1 MTPEQKAALRD
12 EGVNDAYK
20 FAEKTVDDTQFV
32 YNKGA
37 RPNWARGA
45 VGATLFTFKTFT
57 VSMLEVI
64 GKASPKAKALIGAA
78 LILVA
83 GIKGLPFEE
92 DAEDIIDTIGQALGY
107 RTNSGK
113 EIELAAY
120 KLLGQT
126 LGGLLLHGVTGT
138 GAAPFD
144 VSQRMGMA
152 NIIPVPAS
160 SRLVEGRER
169 QDEGGRRSL
178 WRVWRACHPGDAH
191 DRRHPVA
198 RHWGRSGRGCA
209 DSNRQRYQS
218 CRYGRQG
225 HVSRQQGQKSGRH
238 HANGRRRQGVW
249 RQPAKVAKS
258 SGRSAWWPTMPR

>member
-64 GKASPKAKALIGAA
+64 GKASPKAEALIGAA

-92 DAEDIIDTIGQALGY
+92 DAGDIIDTIGQALGY

-120 KLLGQT
+120 KLPARRS
-126 LGGLLLHGVTGT
+126 
-138 GAAPFD
+138 AACCCT
-144 VSQRMGMA
+144 VSPAQARRRSMSRSA
-152 NIIPVPAS
+152 WAWRTSSPVPAS
-160 SRLVEGRER
+160 S
-169 QDEGGRRSL
+169 
-178 WRVWRACHPGDAH
+178 
-191 DRRHPVA
+191 
-198 RHWGRSGRGCA
+198 
-209 DSNRQRYQS
+209 
-218 CRYGRQG
+218 
-225 HVSRQQGQKSGRH
+225 
-238 HANGRRRQGVW
+238 
-249 RQPAKVAKS
+249 
-258 SGRSAWWPTMPR
+258 